1 MKIDTTIN
9 DKQLLQEE
17 YLISPALAKSSRG
30 AAFVSKD
37 RTISI
42 MVNEE
47 DHLREQ
53 YIYKGFDLYKAY
65 EHISAIDE
73 WLGEKLDFVRC
84 G

>member
-1 MKIDTTIN
+1 MKYDIKTLSP
-9 DKQLLQEE
+9 QQAAQLQEE
-17 YLISPALAKSSRG
+17 YLISPALTKSDRG

-53 YIYKGFDLYKAY
+53 YICKGFDLFKA
-65 EHISAIDE
+65 
-73 WLGEKLDFVRC
+73 LRLQTRC
-84 G
+84 KRRTLSK